1 MNPNTGPGPGA
12 EPDQPDQPHQKA
24 QFNVYLP
31 KDLIRR
37 AKYASIDTGQS
48 LSRLVEEALTAYLDR
63 LRTEGNTTR

>member
-12 EPDQPDQPHQKA
+12 QPDQKA

-37 AKYASIDTGQS
+37 AKYASVDTGQS
-48 LSRLVEEALTAYLDR
+48 LSRLVENALTAYLDG
-63 LRTEGNTTR
+63 LDQEGSTAR